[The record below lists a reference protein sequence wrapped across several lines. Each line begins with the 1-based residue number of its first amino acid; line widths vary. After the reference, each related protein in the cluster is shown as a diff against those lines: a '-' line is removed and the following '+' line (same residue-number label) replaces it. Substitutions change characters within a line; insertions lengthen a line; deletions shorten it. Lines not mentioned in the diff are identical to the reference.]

1 MSVLTKSIIQKKLGL
16 AWGTNAGVVI
26 TLTNALG
33 DAEATEY
40 YLRGAF
46 IISEKEMAYTL
57 IMDK

>member
-1 MSVLTKSIIQKKLGL
+1 MSVLTKSIIQKKFGL

-40 YLRGAF
+40 YLRGALRIGKPVQF
-46 IISEKEMAYTL
+46 E
-57 IMDK
+57 